1 VSLLRPVSPLPVEPR
16 ISQAAEMLQ
25 DLQFPEQ
32 RLEGLGILRQFVR
45 DATLDISHAHL
56 AGASG
61 VMTAR
66 QLASVIDQ
74 VIVESYQFLRR
85 SPLFSRPRRCPQVAI
100 VAVGG
105 YGRGD
110 LNPLSDLD
118 IVVLHPPQDDDI
130 NTQFM
135 IQFTYFLMD
144 MRLDVHY
151 SNRSVANCV
160 QMARHDLSTKTSFLE
175 AHPLVGDA
183 QLLEQ
188 FHRTVQREWLGKG
201 ADRFIQAK
209 ADERRRRHAK
219 YHGSVSV
226 LEPNVKE
233 SPGGLRD
240 YHTALWVGAVRVGA
254 RSFEALEATGVIT
267 AVERRAVAHAYD
279 FLLRV
284 RTDLHFA
291 QQWKN
296 DVLAIEV
303 QAGTASRLGYG
314 EHGTGLPVERFMR
327 EYYRQ
332 AREIYHLCA
341 SVLNRCRP
349 HERGIGKV
357 LEYMLRK
364 ELDHGFVVAR
374 GEITVKERGK
384 DPFPARPTLLLE
396 VFALALPMAVGLSED
411 LKALIRAHLE
421 LIDDAFRADPQ
432 HSRLFM
438 SILKHPHAARTLRA
452 MHEVGVLS
460 AYLSEFEP
468 ITGLVHHDLYHKYT
482 VDEHTLRAVD
492 YLDELP
498 ETAEKELREF
508 AKLFRSLPNPEVL
521 RLALLYHDVGKTKGI
536 EHVEESAALF
546 RTAAPRL
553 GLSEKSADQVEL
565 LVKNHL
571 LMNHLAQRRDI
582 TDPKIV
588 ADFAETVR
596 NVENLKLL
604 CILTYADT
612 RAVGPDIWTVWKG
625 ALLWELYMRTYKHF
639 TQEDEVVITGEAL
652 IEQVKGEV
660 MSGLSGRIPDATV
673 DEFFTAMPY
682 KYVVST
688 PAETIAHHIQL
699 VEVLK
704 SSTLATK
711 HTHHLDMGFS
721 ELMICTPSKAGNF
734 SKIAGTLAANQLN
747 ILGAQIYT
755 RNDGLA
761 IDSLQIESLEK
772 KPILDERLW
781 QRLNEELFAV
791 LVEGRE
797 VTYRPGRTIFARK
810 ERAIP
815 VTTVIEVNNRISDM
829 YTVLDVTTH
838 DRLGLL
844 YLITTTLFELGIN
857 IHLAKV
863 STEATRAI
871 DVFYVTDL
879 MGEKIVDERAIEDIR
894 SRLHTALD
902 VDERWLATGG

>member
-45 DATLDISHAHL
+45 DAMIRVFHAHL

-61 VMTAR
+61 VATAR
-66 QLASVIDQ
+66 QLATVIDQ
-74 VIVESYQFLRR
+74 VIIESYHFLSR
-85 SPLFSRPRRCPQVAI
+85 SPLFSQRRRSPQVAI

-110 LNPLSDLD
+110 LNPCSDLD
-118 IVVLHPPQDDDI
+118 IVVLHPPQENDLH
-130 NTQFM
+130 TQFM
-135 IQFTYFLMD
+135 IQFTYFLID

-151 SNRSVANCV
+151 SNRSIANCV
-160 QMARHDLSTKTSFLE
+160 QMARHDASTKTSFIE

-188 FHRTVQREWLGKG
+188 FRRTVQRELLGKG

-209 ADERRRRHAK
+209 ADERHRRHAK
-219 YHGSVSV
+219 YYGSVSV

-240 YHTALWVGAVRVGA
+240 YHTALWVGATRVGA

-267 AVERRAVAHAYD
+267 AAERQAVAQAYD

-303 QAGTASRLGYG
+303 QADTASRLGYDAN
-314 EHGTGLPVERFMR
+314 GTGLPVERFMR
-327 EYYRQ
+327 DYYRQ

-357 LEYMLRK
+357 LEYISRK
-364 ELDHGFVVAR
+364 ELDHGLVVVR

-384 DPFPARPTLLLE
+384 DPFQARPTLLLE
-396 VFALALPMAVGLSED
+396 VFALTLHMGVGLSED
-411 LKALIRAHLE
+411 LKVLIRANLGV
-421 LIDDAFRADPQ
+421 IDDAFRADRQ

-438 SILKHPHAARTLRA
+438 TILKHPHAARTLRA

-460 AYLSEFEP
+460 TYLPEFEP

-482 VDEHTLRAVD
+482 VDEHTLRAVE

-498 ETAEKELREF
+498 ETSEKELREF
-508 AKLFRSLPNPEVL
+508 AKLFQSLPNPEVL

-625 ALLWELYMRTYKHF
+625 ALLWELYMRTYQHF
-639 TQEDEVVITGEAL
+639 TQEDEVVVTGEAL

-660 MSGLSGRIPDATV
+660 MSGLSGRIPEATV
-673 DEFFTAMPY
+673 DEFFKAMPY

-688 PAETIAHHIQL
+688 PAETIAHHVQL
-699 VEVLK
+699 VEALK

-711 HTHHLDMGFS
+711 HTHYLDMGYS

-761 IDSLQIESLEK
+761 LDTLQIESLEK

-791 LVEGRE
+791 LAEGQE

-810 ERAIP
+810 ERAVP
-815 VTTVIEVNNRISDM
+815 VTTVIEVNNRIADM

-902 VDERWLATGG
+902 VDER

>member
-1 VSLLRPVSPLPVEPR
+1 VLLPRPVGPLPVEPH

-25 DLQFPEQ
+25 DWQFPEQ
-32 RLEGLGILRQFVR
+32 RLEAMGILRQFVR
-45 DATLDISHAHL
+45 DHTVRVRDAHL

-61 VMTAR
+61 VEIAH
-66 QLASVIDQ
+66 QLATVIDQ
-74 VIVESYQFLRR
+74 VIVESYRFLSRSTQFAPHRHL
-85 SPLFSRPRRCPQVAI
+85 PRVGI

-110 LNPLSDLD
+110 LNPASDLD
-118 IVVLHPPQDDDI
+118 IVVLHPRQDDELS
-130 NTQFM
+130 TQFM

-144 MRLDVHY
+144 MRLDVRY

-160 QMARHDLSTKTSFLE
+160 QMARRDLSTKTSFIE
-175 AHPLVGDA
+175 ARPLVGDA

-188 FHRTVQREWLGKG
+188 FRQTVQHELLGKG
-201 ADRFIQAK
+201 VDQFIQAK
-209 ADERRRRHAK
+209 ADERSRRHAK

-240 YHTALWVGAVRVGA
+240 FHTALWAGATRYGA
-254 RSFEALEATGVIT
+254 RSLEELAAAGAIT
-267 AVERRAVAHAYD
+267 AAEQQAVAQAYD

-303 QAGTASRLGYG
+303 QEDTALRLGYG
-314 EHGTGLPVERFMR
+314 GNGSALPVERFMR

-332 AREIYHLCA
+332 ARVIYQMCGT
-341 SVLNRCRP
+341 VLNRCRP

-364 ELDHGFVVAR
+364 ELEHGLVVAR

-384 DPFPARPTLLLE
+384 DPFQARPNLLLE
-396 VFALALPMAVGLSED
+396 VFALGLQLGVGFSED
-411 LKALIRAHLE
+411 VKVLIRANLGA
-421 LIDDAFRADPQ
+421 IDETFRADRQ
-432 HSRLFM
+432 HSRLFLT
-438 SILKHPHAARTLRA
+438 ILKHPHATRALRA
-452 MHEVGVLS
+452 MHEAGVLS
-460 AYLSEFEP
+460 AYLPEFEP

-482 VDEHTLRAVD
+482 VDEHTLRAVE

-498 ETAEKELREF
+498 ETPEKELREF
-508 AKLFRSLPNPEVL
+508 AKLFQSIPNPEVL
-521 RLALLYHDVGKTKGI
+521 RLAIVYHDVGKTKGVD
-536 EHVEESAALF
+536 HVEESAELF
-546 RTAAPRL
+546 RAAAPRL

-582 TDPKIV
+582 TDPKII

-596 NVENLKLL
+596 NFENLKLL

-612 RAVGPDIWTVWKG
+612 RAVGPDIWTIWKG

-639 TQEDEVVITGEAL
+639 TQEDEVVVTGEAL
-652 IEQVKGEV
+652 IEQVKSEV
-660 MSGLSGRIPDATV
+660 LSGLSGRIPEATV
-673 DEFFTAMPY
+673 DEFFKVMPY
-682 KYVVST
+682 KYVLST
-688 PAETIAHHIQL
+688 PAETIVQHVQL
-699 VEVLK
+699 VGGLQPGK
-704 SSTLATK
+704 LATK
-711 HTHHLDMGFS
+711 HTHYLDLGFS
-721 ELMICTPSKAGNF
+721 ELMVCTPSKAGNF
-734 SKIAGTLAANQLN
+734 AKIAGTLAANQLN

-761 IDSLQIESLEK
+761 LDTLQIESLEN

-781 QRLNEELFAV
+781 HRLNEELYAV
-791 LVEGRE
+791 LVEGTE
-797 VTYRPGRTIFARK
+797 VTYRSARTIFDRK
-810 ERAIP
+810 ERAVP

-829 YTVLDVTTH
+829 YTVIDVTTQ

-879 MGEKIVDERAIEDIR
+879 MGEKIFDERAIEDIR
-894 SRLHTALD
+894 IRLQTVLD
-902 VDERWLATGG
+902 LEER

>member
-1 VSLLRPVSPLPVEPR
+1 VLLPRPVGPLPVEPH
-16 ISQAAEMLQ
+16 ISQAAEILQ
-25 DLQFPEQ
+25 DWQFPEQ
-32 RLEGLGILRQFVR
+32 RLEAMGILRQFVR
-45 DATLDISHAHL
+45 DGTARLREAHL

-61 VMTAR
+61 VETAR
-66 QLASVIDQ
+66 QLATVIDQ
-74 VIVESYQFLRR
+74 VIVESYRFLSR
-85 SPLFSRPRRCPQVAI
+85 SPQFAPRLRLPRVGI

-110 LNPLSDLD
+110 LNPSSDLD
-118 IVVLHPPQDDDI
+118 IVVLHPPKEDELS
-130 NTQFM
+130 TQFM

-144 MRLDVHY
+144 MRLDVRY
-151 SNRSVANCV
+151 SNRSVANCI
-160 QMARHDLSTKTSFLE
+160 QMARRDLSTKTSFIE
-175 AHPLVGDA
+175 ARPLVGDA

-188 FHRTVQREWLGKG
+188 FRRTVQHELLGKG
-201 ADRFIQAK
+201 VDQFIQAK
-209 ADERRRRHAK
+209 ADERSRRHAK

-240 YHTALWVGAVRVGA
+240 FHTALWAGATRFGA
-254 RSFEALEATGVIT
+254 RSLEELAAAGAMT
-267 AVERRAVAHAYD
+267 AAEQQAVAQAYD

-303 QAGTASRLGYG
+303 QEDTALRLGYG
-314 EHGTGLPVERFMR
+314 GNGSGLPVERFMR

-332 AREIYHLCA
+332 ARVIYHMCS

-364 ELDHGFVVAR
+364 ELEHGLVVAR
-374 GEITVKERGK
+374 GEVTVKERGK
-384 DPFPARPTLLLE
+384 DPFQARPSLLLE
-396 VFALALPMAVGLSED
+396 VFALSLQLGVGFSED
-411 LKALIRAHLE
+411 VKVLIRTNLGA
-421 LIDDAFRADPQ
+421 IDDAFRGDRQ

-438 SILKHPHAARTLRA
+438 TILKHPHATRALRA

-460 AYLSEFEP
+460 AYLPEFEQ

-482 VDEHTLRAVD
+482 VDEHTLRAVE

-498 ETAEKELREF
+498 ETPEKELREF
-508 AKLFRSLPNPEVL
+508 AKLFRSIPNPEVL
-521 RLALLYHDVGKTKGI
+521 RLAIVYHDVGKTKGI
-536 EHVEESAALF
+536 DHVDESAELF
-546 RTAAPRL
+546 RAAAPRL

-582 TDPKIV
+582 TDPKII
-588 ADFAETVR
+588 ADFSETVR
-596 NVENLKLL
+596 NIENLKLL
-604 CILTYADT
+604 CVLTYADT

-639 TQEDEVVITGEAL
+639 TQEDEVVVTGEAL
-652 IEQVKGEV
+652 IEQVKSEV
-660 MSGLSGRIPDATV
+660 MSGLSGRIPEATV
-673 DEFFTAMPY
+673 DEFFKVMPY

-688 PAETIAHHIQL
+688 PAETIVQHVQL
-699 VEVLK
+699 VMSLQGG
-704 SSTLATK
+704 TLATK
-711 HTHHLDMGFS
+711 HTHHLDLGFS
-721 ELMICTPSKAGNF
+721 ELMVCTPSKAGNF
-734 SKIAGTLAANQLN
+734 AKIAGTLAANQLN

-761 IDSLQIESLEK
+761 LDTLQIESLEK

-781 QRLNEELFAV
+781 HRLNGELAAV
-791 LVEGRE
+791 LVEGAE
-797 VTYRPGRTIFARK
+797 VTYRPGRTIFDRK
-810 ERAIP
+810 ERAVP
-815 VTTVIEVNNRISDM
+815 VTTVIEINNRISDM
-829 YTVLDVTTH
+829 YTVIDVTTQ

-879 MGEKIVDERAIEDIR
+879 MGEKIADERAIEDIR
-894 SRLHTALD
+894 ARLQTVLD
-902 VDERWLATGG
+902 LEER

>member
-1 VSLLRPVSPLPVEPR
+1 
-16 ISQAAEMLQ
+16 MLQ

-32 RLEGLGILRQFVR
+32 RLEALGILRQFVR
-45 DATLDISHAHL
+45 DATMRVCDAHL

-61 VMTAR
+61 VATAR
-66 QLASVIDQ
+66 QLATVIDQ
-74 VIVESYQFLRR
+74 VIVESYHLLSR
-85 SPLFSRPRRCPQVAI
+85 SPLFSQRRPSPRVAI

-105 YGRGD
+105 YGRGE
-110 LNPLSDLD
+110 LNPFSDLD
-118 IVVLHPPQDDDI
+118 IVVLHPPQEDEI
-130 NTQFM
+130 STQFM

-151 SNRSVANCV
+151 SNRSVPNCL
-160 QMARHDLSTKTSFLE
+160 QMARRDLSTKTSFIE
-175 AHPLVGDA
+175 ARPLVGDA
-183 QLLEQ
+183 QLGEQ
-188 FHRTVQREWLGKG
+188 FRRTIQRELLGKG
-201 ADRFIQAK
+201 VDQFIQAK
-209 ADERRRRHAK
+209 ADECRRRHAK
-219 YHGSVSV
+219 YYGAVSV

-240 YHTALWVGAVRVGA
+240 YHTALWVGATRVGA
-254 RSFEALEATGVIT
+254 RSCEELEAAGVIT
-267 AVERRAVAHAYD
+267 AAEQQAVAQAYD

-303 QAGTASRLGYG
+303 QADTASRLGYD
-314 EHGTGLPVERFMR
+314 GTGTGQPVERFMR
-327 EYYRQ
+327 GYYRQ
-332 AREIYHLCA
+332 ARAIYHLCA
-341 SVLNRCRP
+341 SVLDRCRP

-357 LEYMLRK
+357 LEYMSRK
-364 ELDHGFVVAR
+364 ELDHGLVIAR
-374 GEITVKERGK
+374 NEITVKERGK
-384 DPFPARPTLLLE
+384 DPFQARPTLLLE
-396 VFALALPMAVGLSED
+396 VFAVALQMGVGLSVD
-411 LKALIRAHLE
+411 LKALIRANLGA
-421 LIDDAFRADPQ
+421 IDDAFRADRQ

-438 SILKHPHAARTLRA
+438 TILKHPHAARALRA

-460 AYLSEFEP
+460 AYLPEFEQ

-498 ETAEKELREF
+498 ETPEKELREF
-508 AKLFRSLPNPEVL
+508 AKLFQSIPNPEVL

-536 EHVEESAALF
+536 DHVEESAELF
-546 RTAAPRL
+546 GAAAPRL
-553 GLSEKSADQVEL
+553 GLSDKSADQVEF
-565 LVKNHL
+565 LVRNHL

-582 TDPKIV
+582 TDPKII

-612 RAVGPDIWTVWKG
+612 HAVGPDIWTVWKG
-625 ALLWELYMRTYKHF
+625 ALLWELYMRTFKHF
-639 TQEDEVVITGEAL
+639 TQEDEVVVTGEAL
-652 IEQVKGEV
+652 IEQVKSEV
-660 MSGLSGRIPDATV
+660 ISGLSGRFTDAAV
-673 DEFFTAMPY
+673 DEFFKVMPY
-682 KYVVST
+682 KYIVST
-688 PAETIAHHIQL
+688 PAETIVHHVQL
-699 VEVLK
+699 VEGLK
-704 SSTLATK
+704 GGKLATK

-721 ELMICTPSKAGNF
+721 ELMVCTPSKPGNF
-734 SKIAGTLAANQLN
+734 SKIAGTLAANKLN

-761 IDSLQIESLEK
+761 LDTLQIESLEK

-781 QRLNEELFAV
+781 QRLNEELSAV
-791 LVEGRE
+791 LAEVRE

-810 ERAIP
+810 ERAVP

-829 YTVLDVTTH
+829 YTVIDVMTQ

-844 YLITTTLFELGIN
+844 YLMTTTLFELGIN

-894 SRLHTALD
+894 SRLQTALD
-902 VDERWLATGG
+902 VDER

>member
-411 LKALIRAHLE
+411 LKVLIRAHLE

-460 AYLSEFEP
+460 AYLPEFEP

>member
-1 VSLLRPVSPLPVEPR
+1 MSLLRPIGLLPVVPHVN
-16 ISQAAEMLQ
+16 QAAERLA
-25 DLQFPEQ
+25 DLRFPEQ
-32 RLEGLGILRQFVR
+32 RLEAMGILRQFVHEAR
-45 DATLDISHAHL
+45 LRVCEAHM

-61 VMTAR
+61 IATAR
-66 QLASVIDQ
+66 QLATTIDQ
-74 VIVESYQFLRR
+74 VIVECHDFLAR
-85 SPLFSRPRRCPQVAI
+85 SPLFSQRQRSPRVAI

-110 LNPLSDLD
+110 LNPFSDLD
-118 IVVLHPPQDDDI
+118 IVVLHAPQADEI
-130 NTQFM
+130 STQFM
-135 IQFTYFLMD
+135 LQFTYFLMD
-144 MRLDVHY
+144 MRLDVRY

-160 QMARHDLSTKTSFLE
+160 QMARRDLSTKTSFIE
-175 AHPLVGDA
+175 ARPLAGDG

-188 FHRTVQREWLGKG
+188 FRRTVQRELLGKG
-201 ADRFIQAK
+201 VDQFIGAK
-209 ADERRRRHAK
+209 TEERQRRHDK
-219 YHGSVSV
+219 YYGSVSV

-240 YHTALWVGAVRVGA
+240 YHTTLWVGAMRVGA
-254 RSFEALEATGVIT
+254 RSVEELEAAGVIT
-267 AVERRAVAHAYD
+267 AAERQAVTQAYD

-291 QQWKN
+291 QQWKS
-296 DVLAIEV
+296 DVLALEV
-303 QAGTASRLGYG
+303 QEDTAVRLGFG
-314 EHGTGLPVERFMR
+314 GNGTGLPVERFMR

-332 AREIYHLCA
+332 ARVVNQLCA
-341 SVLNRCRP
+341 SALNRCRP

-364 ELDHGFVVAR
+364 ELDHGLVVAR
-374 GEITVKERGK
+374 GEITAKERGS
-384 DPFPARPTLLLE
+384 DPFQARPSLLLE
-396 VFALALPMAVGLSED
+396 VFAWGLEMDLGLSDD
-411 LKALIRAHLE
+411 LKGLMRANLGA
-421 LIDDAFRADPQ
+421 IDDAFRADQQ

-438 SILKHPHAARTLRA
+438 TILKHPHAARALRA
-452 MHEVGVLS
+452 MHEIGILS
-460 AYLSEFEP
+460 AYLPEFEP

-498 ETAEKELREF
+498 ETPEKELREI
-508 AKLFRSLPNPEVL
+508 AKLFQSLPNPEVL

-536 EHVEESAALF
+536 DHVEESAELF
-546 RTAAPRL
+546 RAAAPRL
-553 GLSEKSADQVEL
+553 GLGEKRADQVEL

-639 TQEDEVVITGEAL
+639 TQEDEVVVTGEAL
-652 IEQVKGEV
+652 IEQVKSEV
-660 MSGLSGRIPDATV
+660 MSALSGRIPDAVV
-673 DEFFTAMPY
+673 DAFFKAMPY
-682 KYVVST
+682 KYIVST
-688 PAETIAHHIQL
+688 AADTMAHHVQL
-699 VEVLK
+699 VEGLK
-704 SSTLATK
+704 GEKLATK
-711 HTHHLDMGFS
+711 HTHHLELGSS

-734 SKIAGTLAANQLN
+734 SKIAGTLAANKLN

-755 RNDGLA
+755 RSDGLA
-761 IDSLQIESLEK
+761 LYTLQIESLEK

-781 QRLNEELFAV
+781 QRLKAELATVLAEE
-791 LVEGRE
+791 RE

-810 ERAIP
+810 ERAVP

-829 YTVLDVTTH
+829 YTVIDVTTQ

-879 MGEKIVDERAIEDIR
+879 LGEKIVDEHAIEDVR
-894 SRLHTALD
+894 SRLQTVLD
-902 VDERWLATGG
+902 LDER